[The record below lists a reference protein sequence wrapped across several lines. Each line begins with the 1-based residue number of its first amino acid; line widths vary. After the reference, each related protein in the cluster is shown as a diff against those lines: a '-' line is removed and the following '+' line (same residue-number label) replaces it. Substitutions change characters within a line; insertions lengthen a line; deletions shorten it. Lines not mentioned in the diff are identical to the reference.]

1 MKETAF
7 TPLLKSLDACACAPL
22 SEVSA
27 LRSDPCTAGAEFC
40 SLLCLSFFGGPL
52 SAVVG
57 RGAEAEEGTVNGVL
71 VRLRMCYSHEIS
83 QLDGKDK
90 LTGFHWE

>member
-7 TPLLKSLDACACAPL
+7 TPFLRSLCACACALL

-27 LRSDPCTAGAEFC
+27 LRSGAWTAGAEFC
-40 SLLCLSFFGGPL
+40 SLLCLSCFAGAL

-57 RGAEAEEGTVNGVL
+57 RAAEVEEDMVNGVL
-71 VRLRMCYSHEIS
+71 VRLRMC
-83 QLDGKDK
+83 
-90 LTGFHWE
+90 